1 MSSQRL
7 SMTLNICVY
16 GAEIRSAVEIVS
28 AESELE
34 SMSIDDTESIGEWG
48 EWGERGGIIIL
59 DLIDARLEEHDV
71 SDHSSGKSESLLLR
85 LALISS
91 FCLSVIVI
99 AVVLRNCRISV

>member
-48 EWGERGGIIIL
+48 EWGGIIIL
-59 DLIDARLEEHDV
+59 DLIDAWLEEHDV

>member
-16 GAEIRSAVEIVS
+16 GAEIRSAVEIIL
-28 AESELE
+28 AESESE
-34 SMSIDDTESIGEWG
+34 SMSIDDTESIGER
-48 EWGERGGIIIL
+48 GERGEIAIL
-59 DLIDARLEEHDV
+59 DLIDARLEECDV
-71 SDHSSGKSESLLLR
+71 SDHLSGKSESLLSR

-91 FCLSVIVI
+91 FCLSAIAI